1 MSTAGPAGKK
11 EKSKVFEMVLS
22 SPGMVENCKISLKMT
37 RQNVLVLSRLIESGI
52 LNSNSTFEDEIL
64 GALPEGSAAE
74 FKVIH
79 EEILKKAGLTDFY
92 EKLKGI

>member
-1 MSTAGPAGKK
+1 MSTLSQAGKK

-22 SPGMVENCKISLKMT
+22 SPGMLESCKINLKMT
-37 RQNVLVLSRLIESGI
+37 RQNVLLLSRLIESGI
-52 LNSNSTFEDEIL
+52 LNSTNVFEDEIL
-64 GALPEGSAAE
+64 GALPEDSAAE

-92 EKLKGI
+92 EKLKSL